1 MHGVSAESKSRPPD
15 RGADHWTHAAAGS
28 QPASQ
33 GPGDNGHIQ
42 PAVTLITASLMPSLM
57 HSTDYQ
63 RAHQHHAAVIVH
75 HGLSVVVGATWSQP
89 GPAGLVGSTRAHLS
103 VISAAGDGGNG
114 GLGVLWGWGQ
124 QWQSESQQ
132 CGSEP

>member
-15 RGADHWTHAAAGS
+15 RAADHWTHAAAGS

-57 HSTDYQ
+57 DCIQQTTRGLTSTMPPSLSIMVSVSSLEPPGAS
-63 RAHQHHAAVIVH
+63 RALPALLAAPEH
-75 HGLSVVVGATWSQP
+75 
-89 GPAGLVGSTRAHLS
+89 
-103 VISAAGDGGNG
+103 ISASSAPLVMGALVSCGGG
-114 GLGVLWGWGQ
+114 GSSGSQ
-124 QWQSESQQ
+124 SQQ